1 MLLYSVRTGRNGGT
15 FTAQYV
21 LARTNLHSVRE
32 SKLQSI
38 GLHFACVDNVSN

>member
-1 MLLYSVRTGRNGGT
+1 MLLYSVCTGRNGGM

-38 GLHFACVDNVSN
+38 NFACVDNVSN